1 MPKARRSATASLI
14 PSGSWRGCWA
24 GCFSRSRHKIPALFA
39 PPLPWPRWAFDWW
52 ERAGGAVIPQ
62 FPGVTIAEA
71 SKDVHGVV
79 PLRRSLSGR
88 RVLADIT
95 GF

>member
-1 MPKARRSATASLI
+1 MPRAPRSATASLI
-14 PSGSWRGCWA
+14 PSGSWPRAHRAVLQGRDA
-24 GCFSRSRHKIPALFA
+24 DPALFA
-39 PPLPWPRWAFDWW
+39 PPLPWHRRAFELW
-52 ERAGGAVIPQ
+52 ERAGSTIAPQ
-62 FPGVTIAEA
+62 FSGVTIAEA

-79 PLRRSLSGR
+79 PLRRRASGR